1 MRKIV
6 RFLKG
11 FLQGRTREK
20 KEAATAISFAILQ
33 SVVVVC
39 FICCLLIEVKYELSQ
54 NITFLTVVYFLT
66 VDIKFTCKKVFLPIG
81 EKIIHFLSRYGHV
94 MTVKTWKRLKRKA
107 PSVYK
112 RLTRGEI
119 VDPYELK
126 KFIKGSQIK
135 YYINEGGTVNVYL
148 SKRQCL
154 FSCSDLCHYD
164 AREVKGHMILQA

>member
-11 FLQGRTREK
+11 FLQGREK
-20 KEAATAISFAILQ
+20 EKNVATKGITIAILEAALIMCCVTSLALEEISGLQ
-33 SVVVVC
+33 ELKPMT
-39 FICCLLIEVKYELSQ
+39 IC
-54 NITFLTVVYFLT
+54 YFFFFCNYKLQREN
-66 VDIKFTCKKVFLPIG
+66 VFLPIG
-81 EKIIHFLSRYGHV
+81 ERITGFFSRYGHV
-94 MTVKTWKRLKRKA
+94 MTVKTWKRIKKKA

-126 KFIKGSQIK
+126 KFIKGATIK
-135 YYINEGGTVNVYL
+135 YYIDEGTVNVYL

-154 FSCSDLCHYD
+154 FSCTELCHYD
-164 AREVKGHMILQA
+164 EKEVHGKLILQEA